1 MSGGTAFVL
10 DEKHDLYTRLN
21 KELVTVSELSDEHDI
36 EILKGLIEKHTK
48 ETGSELG
55 KKIIKNFEKFI
66 PNFKK
71 IVPNDYQRM
80 MTEISRAE
88 ERGLNHDEAVLE
100 AFYTTTGQ
108 QKR

>member
-1 MSGGTAFVL
+1 MFTHFGVTGPTVLSASAHLSDIQPGKYEMRIDLKPAL
-10 DEKHDLYTRLN
+10 DEKTLDARL
-21 KELVTVSELSDEHDI
+21 LSD
-36 EILKGLIEKHTK
+36 
-48 ETGSELG
+48 
-55 KKIIKNFEKFI
+55 FEKYI

-108 QKR
+108 KKLA